1 MNPLTIPEL
10 LTSICYQLDRPS
22 LVIASQVSKQWS
34 ETCTVI
40 LWESCPFSA
49 DRYNAY
55 PTAFDDHAHLVRIM
69 DAKMRLIGREMR
81 FIAHQCT
88 NMTELAIRHCQFTP
102 ASLDVLCGGIP
113 RVAHLTL
120 ELCRGV
126 NSTIAA
132 RLVRLPRLTHVEI
145 IVHTQERGNGDWRE
159 EHMVILLT
167 RCHLEYL
174 KILGPDL
181 SHVHL
186 AGVARYEN
194 PLQLVSLHLIGT
206 FIPDD
211 ALSRILA
218 KCPRLSTFVLLNN
231 ANKNST
237 LQTIA
242 HHGSSLRMLELR
254 NSKSVTTPAFDA
266 VFKSCHLL
274 TRLDISGTL
283 IHDAAIS
290 TLVRHCPWI
299 QALDLTGCSRITS
312 TSFLEMMVTLEE
324 LKELRVGGCTRL
336 SIDSF
341 LGTVAWVSRGRLE
354 VLDMPSVGIKVEKD
368 PLAGLIQHLES
379 LTRLRHLTMDEPVGG
394 HKAVQEFLLR
404 RPCVVLSINTA
415 ALRVLWESERQ
426 AI

>member
-22 LVIASQVSKQWS
+22 LVAAARVSKQWS
-34 ETCTVI
+34 ETCTII
-40 LWESCPFSA
+40 LWESCPFTA
-49 DRYNAY
+49 DLYNAY
-55 PTAFDDHAHLVRIM
+55 PSAFDDHAHLVRHM

-88 NMTELAIRHCQFTP
+88 NMTELTIRHCQFTS
-102 ASLDVLCGGIP
+102 ASLDVLFGGIP
-113 RVAHLTL
+113 RVGHLTL

-132 RLVRLPRLTHVEI
+132 RLVQLPRLSHLDLT
-145 IVHTQERGNGDWRE
+145 VHTQERGNGDWRE
-159 EHMVILLT
+159 EHMVTLLT
-167 RCHLEYL
+167 RCQLEYF

-186 AGVARYEN
+186 AGVARHES
-194 PLQLVSLHLIGT
+194 PLPLVSLHLIGT

-211 ALSRILA
+211 ALDRLLA
-218 KCPRLSTFVLLNN
+218 KSPRLSTLVLLNN

-242 HHGSSLRMLELR
+242 KKGSSLRMLELR

-266 VFKSCHLL
+266 VFKTCHLL

-290 TLVRHCPWI
+290 TLARHCPWV
-299 QALDLTGCSRITS
+299 QVLDMTGCSRITS

-336 SIDSF
+336 SIGSF
-341 LGTVAWVSRGRLE
+341 SGTVAWASRGGLE

-368 PLAGLIQHLES
+368 SLGGLIQHLEA
-379 LTRLRHLTMDEPVGG
+379 LPRLRHLTMDEPVGA
-394 HKAVQEFLLR
+394 HRAMQEYLSR
-404 RPCVVLSINTA
+404 RPFVSLSINTA
-415 ALRVLWESERQ
+415 ALRVLWEAGR
-426 AI
+426 